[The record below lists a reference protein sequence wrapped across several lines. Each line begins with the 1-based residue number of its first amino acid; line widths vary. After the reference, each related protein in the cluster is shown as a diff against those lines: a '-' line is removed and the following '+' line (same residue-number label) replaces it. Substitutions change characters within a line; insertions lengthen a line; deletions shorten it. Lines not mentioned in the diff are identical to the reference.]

1 MRSWMR
7 SAGPSTKHKRR
18 NDMSD
23 QITALDERELE
34 QAAGGR
40 FLGPTF
46 VYVLQEGDSL
56 SLLAQRFGTTVRV
69 LRELNDISEPN
80 AIRPS
85 TRLLIPQR

>member
-1 MRSWMR
+1 
-7 SAGPSTKHKRR
+7 
-18 NDMSD
+18 MSD

-69 LRELNDISEPN
+69 LRELNDLQD
-80 AIRPS
+80 PS
-85 TRLLIPQR
+85 RVKPGTRLLIPQR

>member
-1 MRSWMR
+1 
-7 SAGPSTKHKRR
+7 
-18 NDMSD
+18 MSD

-69 LRELNDISEPN
+69 LRELKDLQD
-80 AIRPS
+80 PS
-85 TRLLIPQR
+85 RVKPGTRLLIPQR